1 MDSALAMHADV
12 VLDSSVEKEA
22 CPLNLAPTASTT
34 AQLALGDALA
44 VALMEC
50 RGFTS
55 SDFAKY
61 HPGGALGKK
70 LYVTIGDLIEE
81 SEKPEVASSTPI
93 KDVIIAISRGR
104 VGAVAVMEKTTLKGI
119 ITDGDIRRMLER
131 GSNLLKTKASDIMG
145 ANPKTIES
153 SELAVAGFQIM
164 ESNSITQLIVVKNGK
179 YKGIVHL
186 HDILKEGIF

>member
-1 MDSALAMHADV
+1 M
-12 VLDSSVEKEA
+12 
-22 CPLNLAPTASTT
+22 
-34 AQLALGDALA
+34 GDALA

-81 SEKPEVASSTPI
+81 SEKPEVAPSTPI
-93 KDVIIAISRGR
+93 KDVIISISRGR
-104 VGAVAVMEKTTLKGI
+104 VGAVAVMDKTILKGI

-145 ANPKTIES
+145 VNPKTIES

>member
-1 MDSALAMHADV
+1 MD
-12 VLDSSVEKEA
+12 K
-22 CPLNLAPTASTT
+22 
-34 AQLALGDALA
+34 
-44 VALMEC
+44 
-50 RGFTS
+50 
-55 SDFAKY
+55 
-61 HPGGALGKK
+61 
-70 LYVTIGDLIEE
+70 TI
-81 SEKPEVASSTPI
+81 
-93 KDVIIAISRGR
+93 
-104 VGAVAVMEKTTLKGI
+104 LKGI

-145 ANPKTIES
+145 VNPKTIES